1 MYSCPNEADFFLHW
15 CKDGAGSL
23 LDLIISSSYVP
34 NITSSLELPNI
45 VRIVYMILPENM
57 RSVMIVVYKLWCG
70 HIWLLPLDHLLWC
83 FSPQSIDSTEYR

>member
-1 MYSCPNEADFFLHW
+1 MYSCPNEADFFFLHW

-57 RSVMIVVYKLWCG
+57 GHDRSIQALVWPYLALALGPSSLVF
-70 HIWLLPLDHLLWC
+70 
-83 FSPQSIDSTEYR
+83 FSTIH